1 MTSAVEMVRMVRDGQ
16 VTSVQLVT
24 ACLDKIEA
32 ENDQLKAWAHIDR
45 EAALARAGED
55 GLHPFN
61 WPVYGR
67 PAWRAGR
74 GKGYC
79 RYACLSN

>member
-45 EAALARAGED
+45 EAALARAGEMD
-55 GLHPFN
+55 
-61 WPVYGR
+61 
-67 PAWRAGR
+67 
-74 GKGYC
+74 
-79 RYACLSN
+79 